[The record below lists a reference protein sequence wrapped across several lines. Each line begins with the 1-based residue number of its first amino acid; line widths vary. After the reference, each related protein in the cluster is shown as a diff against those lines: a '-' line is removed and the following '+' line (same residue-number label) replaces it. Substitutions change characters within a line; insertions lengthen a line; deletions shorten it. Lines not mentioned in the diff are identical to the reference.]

1 MLTVTSLQQY
11 CGSGFHFPLFSLM
24 LLFFCFY
31 LEIVKHVDSK
41 SRQIISKTLSLTV
54 LVEVF
59 IAVKR
64 DYDHSNSYN
73 GKHFAGLQFKALY
86 GGKHGGT

>member
-1 MLTVTSLQQY
+1 MKISVIKSERMELSADSYQSSATL
-11 CGSGFHFPLFSLM
+11 GSGFHFPLFSLM
-24 LLFFCFY
+24 LLFLCFY
-31 LEIVKHVDSK
+31 LEIVEHVDSK

-73 GKHFAGLQFKALY
+73 GKHFAGL
-86 GGKHGGT
+86 